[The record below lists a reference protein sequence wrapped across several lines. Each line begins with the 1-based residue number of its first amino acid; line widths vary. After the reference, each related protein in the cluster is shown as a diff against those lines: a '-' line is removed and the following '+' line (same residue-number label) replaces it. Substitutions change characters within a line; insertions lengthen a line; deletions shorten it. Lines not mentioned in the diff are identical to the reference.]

1 MAATVKGDV
10 HPAII
15 KLGLQLREGKIRG
28 ANARLIAGLMGLK
41 RVSLL
46 TFEGGREARG
56 FELSLLVLPFLSFE
70 LLFQL
75 EQTEH

>member
-1 MAATVKGDV
+1 MTATVKGDV

-41 RVSLL
+41 QVS
-46 TFEGGREARG
+46 
-56 FELSLLVLPFLSFE
+56 S
-70 LLFQL
+70 
-75 EQTEH
+75 